1 MNAFSSL
8 IDQRLEQLPLKVALD
23 WPGGHAGQAQAD
35 LRLRFHE
42 PRWLGALA
50 RGQIGTLADAYV
62 RGKLDIE
69 GSMADL
75 MAVAAELVGDP
86 RRPEAARNWGRWIA
100 AWRSRWPQLRVRDA
114 RRIQFHYDVSDDF
127 YALWLDPRRVYSC
140 AFFRAADTTLAQAQ
154 EAKLDLVC
162 RKLRLLPGQR
172 FLDIGAG
179 WGGLLL
185 WAAEHYGVRGLG
197 ITLSKNQHAHV
208 NRLIEERGLEGRV
221 EMRLLDYRDLPEHEA
236 FDRIASIGMFE
247 HVGRARLPAYFAKLH
262 RLLQP
267 GGLIMNHG
275 ITAGGLRYTQLGAGL
290 GDFME
295 KHIFPGGEL
304 VHVSRVT
311 QGLSEAGLELL
322 DAENLRPHYAR
333 TLWAWSDALE
343 RQLGEARKLTPEA
356 TVRAYRLYLA
366 GCAMSFERGWI
377 SLFQLLA
384 SRPDGDVESGTMRGA
399 QSAYPFNR
407 DYVYEGPV
415 LKCGGVATPAPHE
428 PSPDQPIPRRPEP
441 PEEGFG

>member
-1 MNAFSSL
+1 MGTGDAMSAFSSL
-8 IDQRLEQLPLKVALD
+8 IDQRLEQLPRKVALD
-23 WPGGHAGQAQAD
+23 WPGGHAGNCQPD

-69 GSMADL
+69 GSMTDL
-75 MAVAAELVGDP
+75 MAIAAELVGDP
-86 RRPEAARNWGRWIA
+86 RQPEVARSWWRWAA
-100 AWRSRWPQLRVRDA
+100 AWRTRWQDLRERDA
-114 RRIQFHYDVSDDF
+114 QRIQFHYDVSDDF
-127 YALWLDPRRVYSC
+127 YALWLDPLRVYSC
-140 AFFRAADTTLAQAQ
+140 AYFREAGATLAQAQ
-154 EAKLDLVC
+154 EAKLDHVC
-162 RKLRLLPGQR
+162 RKLRLSEGQR

-185 WAAEHYGVRGLG
+185 WAAQHYGVQGLG

-208 NRLIEERGLEGRV
+208 NRLIDERGLRGRV
-221 EMRLLDYRDLPEHEA
+221 EMRLLDYRDLLEDQQ

-247 HVGRARLPAYFAKLH
+247 HVGRARLPAYFSKLH
-262 RLLQP
+262 RLLRP

-275 ITAGGLRYTQLGAGL
+275 ITAGGLRYAQLGAGM
-290 GDFME
+290 GDFIE
-295 KHIFPGGEL
+295 KYIFPGGEL
-304 VHVSRVT
+304 AHVSRVS
-311 QGLSEAGLELL
+311 QDLAEAGLELL

-343 RQLGEARKLTPEA
+343 RQLDEARKHAPEA

-384 SRPDGDVESGTMRGA
+384 SRPDGDVQSGAMLGA

-407 DYVYEGPV
+407 EYVYQARPTTLEGS
-415 LKCGGVATPAPHE
+415 A
-428 PSPDQPIPRRPEP
+428 R
-441 PEEGFG
+441 